1 MSALLTLLGIV
12 LFVAGILISVA
23 LHEMG
28 HMLPAKAFGMKVTQF
43 FVGFGRTVWSTKRGE
58 TEYGFKLIPAGGF
71 VRIIGMMPPSKK
83 EQEQAHDQAEPLRVR
98 KANTGPIQSM
108 VESARSAEYET
119 VAPEDDGRLFYQ
131 KVWWKKLIVMASG
144 PLVNVV
150 IAFVLFGGLF
160 MLYGANVAQTSV
172 ATVTDCVIPASQ
184 ATADRKCEPGDQVS
198 PAKTAGFQVGDKI
211 VSFNGTAISSWDQ
224 LTPLIRANTDKPA
237 TIVVVRNGQ
246 QQTLQTKTI
255 INQVPDEAGSDKI
268 VSVGFLG
275 VSPEMKLERQN
286 FGFVVSKMGEL
297 TVATVKAIGNFP
309 EKLVGVAKSIVGG
322 TRDENG
328 PMSVVGASR
337 VAGEIASNQSLT
349 GGERIAFLISL
360 LASLNLF
367 LALFNFIPLLPL
379 DGGHMIGA
387 IWEGIRRGFAKL
399 MHRPDPGYVDVAK
412 LLPIAYVAASVI
424 VVMGVLLV
432 IADIVNPIKLFNG

>member
-1 MSALLTLLGIV
+1 MTALLTVIGIV
-12 LFVAGILISVA
+12 LFVAGILISVG
-23 LHEMG
+23 LHELG
-28 HMLPAKAFGMKVTQF
+28 HMVPAKAFGMKVTQF
-43 FVGFGRTVWSTKRGE
+43 FVGFGRTLWSTKRGE
-58 TEYGFKLIPAGGF
+58 TEYGIKAIPAGGF
-71 VRIIGMMPPSKK
+71 VRIIGMMPPAKGEDPTK
-83 EQEQAHDQAEPLRVR
+83 VR

-108 VESARSAEYET
+108 VENARTAEYET
-119 VAPEDDGRLFYQ
+119 ISPEDNGRLFYQ

-160 MLYGANVAQTSV
+160 MLYGANVAQTTV

-184 ATADRKCEPGDQVS
+184 ATADRKCEAGDQVS
-198 PAKTAGFQVGDKI
+198 PAKTAGFQVGDRI
-211 VSFNGTAISSWDQ
+211 VSFNGTQITSWDQ
-224 LTPLIRANTDKPA
+224 LTPLIRANTDKAA
-237 TIVVVRNGQ
+237 TIVVERNGA
-246 QQTLQTKTI
+246 QQTLQTTTI
-255 INQVPDEAGSDKI
+255 INQVRDEAGSDKI

-275 VSPEMKLERQN
+275 VSPEMKVERQD
-286 FGFVVSKMGEL
+286 FGFVVNKMGEL
-297 TVATVKAIGNFP
+297 TVATVQAIGNFP

-322 TRDENG
+322 DRDEDS

-379 DGGHMIGA
+379 DGGHMAGA
-387 IWEGIRRGFAKL
+387 IWEGIRRGFARL
-399 MHRPDPGYVDVAK
+399 LGRPDPGYVDVAK
-412 LLPIAYVAASVI
+412 LLPIAYVAASAI

-432 IADIVNPIKLFNG
+432 IADIVNPIRLFNG

>member
-1 MSALLTLLGIV
+1 MTALLTALGIV
-12 LFVAGILISVA
+12 LFVAGILISVG
-23 LHEMG
+23 LHELG

-43 FVGFGRTVWSTKRGE
+43 FVGFGRTLWSTKRGE
-58 TEYGFKLIPAGGF
+58 TEYGIKLIPAGGF
-71 VRIIGMMPPSKK
+71 VRIIGMMPPAKGEDPSK
-83 EQEQAHDQAEPLRVR
+83 VR

-108 VESARSAEYET
+108 VENARNAEYET
-119 VAPEDDGRLFYQ
+119 ISPEDNGRLFYQ
-131 KVWWKKLIVMASG
+131 KAWWKKLIVMASG
-144 PLVNVV
+144 PLVNVA

-160 MLYGANVAQTSV
+160 MLYGANVAQTTV
-172 ATVTDCVIPASQ
+172 ATVTDCVIPADQ
-184 ATADRKCEPGDQVS
+184 ASADRKCEAGDQVS

-211 VSFNGTAISSWDQ
+211 VSFNGTPITSWDQ

-237 TIVVVRNGQ
+237 TIVVERNGEQ
-246 QQTLQTKTI
+246 KTLRTNTI
-255 INQVPDEAGSDKI
+255 INQVRDEAGSDKI

-275 VSPEMKLERQN
+275 VSPEMKVERQD
-286 FGFVVSKMGEL
+286 FGFVVNKMGEL
-297 TVATVKAIGNFP
+297 TVATVQAIGNFP

-322 TRDENG
+322 DRDEDS

-387 IWEGIRRGFAKL
+387 IWEGLRRGVARLFG
-399 MHRPDPGYVDVAK
+399 RPDPGYVDVAK

-432 IADIVNPIKLFNG
+432 IADIVNPIRLFNG

>member
-1 MSALLTLLGIV
+1 MTVLLTTVGIV
-12 LFVAGILISVA
+12 LFVLGVLISVA

-58 TEYGFKLIPAGGF
+58 TEYGIKSIPAGGF
-71 VRIIGMMPPSKK
+71 VRIIGMLPPGKGQDPTK
-83 EQEQAHDQAEPLRVR
+83 IR

-108 VESARSAEYET
+108 VENARSAEYET
-119 VAPEDDGRLFYQ
+119 ISPEDDGRLFYQ

-150 IAFVLFGGLF
+150 IAFVLFGGLY
-160 MLYGANVAQTSV
+160 MLYGTPVAQTTVS
-172 ATVTDCVIPASQ
+172 TVTDCVIPANQ
-184 ATADRKCEPGDQVS
+184 ASADRQCTDTDKVS
-198 PAKTAGFQVGDKI
+198 PAKVAGFQVGDKI
-211 VSFNGTAISSWDQ
+211 VSFNGTQISSWDQ

-237 TIVVVRNGQ
+237 TIVVERNGAQ
-246 QQTLQTKTI
+246 KTLQTNTI
-255 INQVPDEAGSDKI
+255 VNQVQESATSDKL

-275 VSPEMKLERQN
+275 ISPTEKVEQQS
-286 FGFVVSKMGEL
+286 FGFVVDQMGKL
-297 TVATVKAIGNFP
+297 TVSTVQALGKFP

-322 TRDENG
+322 QRDQDS

-337 VAGEIASNQSLT
+337 VAGEVASSDLGVGQKIAT
-349 GGERIAFLISL
+349 GILL

-399 MHRPDPGYVDVAK
+399 FRRPDPGYVDVAK
-412 LLPIAYVAASVI
+412 LLPIAYVAASAI

>member
-1 MSALLTLLGIV
+1 MTALLTFIGIV
-12 LFVAGILISVA
+12 LFVAGVLLSVA
-23 LHEMG
+23 LHELG

-43 FVGFGRTVWSTKRGE
+43 FVGFGRTIWSTKRGE
-58 TEYGFKLIPAGGF
+58 TEYGIKLIPAGGY
-71 VRIIGMMPPSKK
+71 VRIIGMMPPAKGQDPNK
-83 EQEQAHDQAEPLRVR
+83 VR

-108 VESARSAEYET
+108 VENARTAEYET
-119 VAPEDDGRLFYQ
+119 IAPEDNGRLFYQ

-144 PLVNVV
+144 PLVNVA
-150 IAFVLFGGLF
+150 IAFVLFAGLF
-160 MLYGANVAQTSV
+160 MLYGANVAQTTVS
-172 ATVTDCVIPASQ
+172 TVTDCVIPASQ
-184 ATADRKCEPGDQVS
+184 ATSDRKCEAGDKVS
-198 PAKTAGFQVGDKI
+198 PAKEAGFQVGDRI
-211 VSFNGTAISSWDQ
+211 VSFNGTQITSWDQ
-224 LTPLIRANTDKPA
+224 LTPLIRANTDKAA
-237 TIVVVRNGQ
+237 TIVVERNGQ
-246 QQTLQTKTI
+246 QVPLTTHTI
-255 INQVPDEAGSDKI
+255 VNQVPEKAGSDKI

-275 VSPEMKLERQN
+275 VSPEMKVERQD
-286 FGFVVSKMGEL
+286 FGFALDRMGEL
-297 TVATVKAIGNFP
+297 TVATVKALGNFP

-322 TRDENG
+322 DRDEDS

-349 GGERIAFLISL
+349 GGERIVFLLSL

-379 DGGHMIGA
+379 DGGHMAGA

-399 MHRPDPGYVDVAK
+399 FHRPDPGYVDVAK

>member
-1 MSALLTLLGIV
+1 MSVLLTILGIV
-12 LFVAGILISVA
+12 LFVAGVLISVA

-43 FVGFGRTVWSTKRGE
+43 FVGFGRTVWSVKRGE
-58 TEYGFKLIPAGGF
+58 TEYGIKAIPAGGF
-71 VRIIGMMPPSKK
+71 VRIIGMMPPAKG
-83 EQEQAHDQAEPLRVR
+83 QDPAQPLRVR

-108 VESARSAEYET
+108 VENARTAEYET
-119 VAPEDDGRLFYQ
+119 ISPEDNGRLFYQ

-144 PLVNVV
+144 PLVNVL
-150 IAFVLFGGLF
+150 IAAVLFTGLF
-160 MLYGANVAQTSV
+160 TLYGDRVAQTTIS
-172 ATVTDCVIPASQ
+172 TVTDCVIPADQ
-184 ATADRKCEPGDQVS
+184 ASPDRKCQDGDKVS
-198 PAKTAGFQVGDKI
+198 PAKQAGFQVGDKI
-211 VSFNGTAISSWDQ
+211 VAFNGTTISSWDQ
-224 LTPLIRANTDKPA
+224 LTPLIRANTDKAA
-237 TIVVVRNGQ
+237 TIVVERNGQ
-246 QQTLQTKTI
+246 QVTLHTSTI
-255 INQVPDEAGSDKI
+255 VNQVLDKPGSDKY

-275 VSPEMKLERQN
+275 VSPESKVERQSVGYA
-286 FGFVVSKMGEL
+286 FDKMGSY
-297 TVATVKAIGNFP
+297 TVATVQALGRFP

-322 TRDENG
+322 QRDQDS

-337 VAGEIASNQSLT
+337 VAGEIASSDLGVGAKAASLV
-349 GGERIAFLISL
+349 LL

-399 MHRPDPGYVDVAK
+399 FGRPDPGYVDVAK

>member
-1 MSALLTLLGIV
+1 MSVLLTILGIV
-12 LFVAGILISVA
+12 LFVAGVLISVA

-43 FVGFGRTVWSTKRGE
+43 FVGFGRTVWSVKRGE
-58 TEYGFKLIPAGGF
+58 TEYGIKAIPAGGF
-71 VRIIGMMPPSKK
+71 VRIIGMMPPAKGQDPSK
-83 EQEQAHDQAEPLRVR
+83 VR

-108 VESARSAEYET
+108 VENARTAEYET
-119 VAPEDDGRLFYQ
+119 ISPEDNGRLFYQ

-144 PLVNVV
+144 PLVNVL
-150 IAFVLFGGLF
+150 IAVVLFTGLF
-160 MLYGANVAQTSV
+160 TIYGDSVAQTTIS
-172 ATVTDCVIPASQ
+172 TVTDCVIPADQ
-184 ATADRKCEPGDQVS
+184 ASPDRKCLDSDKPS
-198 PAKTAGFQVGDKI
+198 PAKQAGFQVGDKI
-211 VSFNGTAISSWDQ
+211 VAFNGTTISSWEQ

-237 TIVVVRNGQ
+237 TIVVERNGQ
-246 QQTLQTKTI
+246 QVTLHTSTI
-255 INQVPDEAGSDKI
+255 VNQVLDKPGSDKY

-275 VSPEMKLERQN
+275 VSPESKVERQSV
-286 FGFVVSKMGEL
+286 GYALDKMGGY
-297 TVATVKAIGNFP
+297 TVSTVQALGRFP

-322 TRDENG
+322 ERDQDS

-337 VAGEIASNQSLT
+337 VAGEIASSDLDVGAKAAT
-349 GGERIAFLISL
+349 LILL

-387 IWEGIRRGFAKL
+387 IWEGIRRGLAKL
-399 MHRPDPGYVDVAK
+399 FGRPDPGYVDVAK

>member
-1 MSALLTLLGIV
+1 MTALLTLIGVV
-12 LFVAGILISVA
+12 LFVVGILVSVG
-23 LHEMG
+23 LHEVG
-28 HMLPAKAFGMKVTQF
+28 HMVPAKLFGMKVTQF
-43 FVGFGRTVWSTKRGE
+43 FVGFGRTIWSVKRGE
-58 TEYGFKLIPAGGF
+58 TEYGIKAIPAGGF
-71 VRIIGMMPPSKK
+71 VRIIGMMPPAKGQDPTK
-83 EQEQAHDQAEPLRVR
+83 VR

-108 VESARSAEYET
+108 VENARSAEYET
-119 VAPEDDGRLFYQ
+119 IEPSDEGRLFYQ

-160 MLYGANVAQTSV
+160 MLYGANVAQTTV

-184 ATADRKCEPGDQVS
+184 ASADRKCRPGDKES
-198 PAKTAGFQVGDKI
+198 PAKSAGFQVGDRI
-211 VSFNGTAISSWDQ
+211 VSFNGTAIDSWDQ

-237 TIVVVRNGQ
+237 TIVVERNGAE
-246 QQTLQTKTI
+246 QTLTTKTI
-255 INQVPDEAGSDKI
+255 VNQVRDDANSDKL

-275 VSPEMKLERQN
+275 VSPEQKVERQD
-286 FGFVVSKMGEL
+286 FGFVVDKMGEL
-297 TVATVKAIGNFP
+297 TVATVKALGNFP

-322 TRDENG
+322 DRDQDS

-337 VAGEIASNQSLT
+337 VAGEVASNQDLT
-349 GGERIAFLISL
+349 GGARIAFLVSL

-379 DGGHMIGA
+379 DGGHMLGA
-387 IWEGIRRGFAKL
+387 IWEGIKRGFAKL
-399 MHRPDPGYVDVAK
+399 LGRPDPGYVDVAK

-432 IADIVNPIKLFNG
+432 IADIVNPIRLFNG

>member
-1 MSALLTLLGIV
+1 MTALLTFLGIV
-12 LFVAGILISVA
+12 LFVAGILISVG
-23 LHEMG
+23 LHELG

-43 FVGFGRTVWSTKRGE
+43 FVGFGRTIWSTKRGE
-58 TEYGFKLIPAGGF
+58 TEYGIKAIPAGGF
-71 VRIIGMMPPSKK
+71 VRIIGMMPPAKGEDPTK
-83 EQEQAHDQAEPLRVR
+83 VR

-108 VESARSAEYET
+108 VENARSAEYET
-119 VAPEDDGRLFYQ
+119 ISAEDNGRLFYQ

-144 PLVNVV
+144 PLVNVA

-160 MLYGANVAQTSV
+160 MLYGANVAQTTV

-184 ATADRKCEPGDQVS
+184 ASADRKCESGDKVS
-198 PAKTAGFQVGDKI
+198 PAKTAGFQVGDRI
-211 VSFNGTAISSWDQ
+211 ESFNGTRISSWDE

-237 TIVVVRNGQ
+237 TIVVERNGQ
-246 QQTLQTKTI
+246 QVTLQTNTI
-255 INQVPDEAGSDKI
+255 INQVRDEAGSDKI

-275 VSPEMKLERQN
+275 VSPEMKVERQD
-286 FGFVVSKMGEL
+286 FGFVVNKMGEL
-297 TVATVKAIGNFP
+297 TVATVQAIGNFP

-322 TRDENG
+322 DRDENS

-379 DGGHMIGA
+379 DGGHMAGA
-387 IWEGIRRGFAKL
+387 IWEGIRRGVAKL
-399 MHRPDPGYVDVAK
+399 FGRPDPGYVDVAK
-412 LLPIAYVAASVI
+412 LLPVAYVAASVI

-432 IADIVNPIKLFNG
+432 IADIVNPIRLFNG

>member
-1 MSALLTLLGIV
+1 MTALLTFIGIV
-12 LFVAGILISVA
+12 LFVAGILVSVG

-43 FVGFGRTVWSTKRGE
+43 FVGFGRTIWSTKRGE
-58 TEYGFKLIPAGGF
+58 TEYGIKAIPAGGF
-71 VRIIGMMPPSKK
+71 VRIIGMMPPAKGEDPSK
-83 EQEQAHDQAEPLRVR
+83 VR

-108 VESARSAEYET
+108 VENARSAEYET
-119 VAPEDDGRLFYQ
+119 IDPADNGRLFYQ

-160 MLYGANVAQTSV
+160 MLYGANVAQTTV
-172 ATVTDCVIPASQ
+172 ATVTDCVIPASE
-184 ATADRKCEPGDQVS
+184 ASADRKCEPGDQTS
-198 PAKTAGFQVGDKI
+198 PAKTANFQVGDKI
-211 VSFNGTAISSWDQ
+211 VAFNGTQITSWDQ
-224 LTPLIRANTDKPA
+224 LTPLIRANTDKAA
-237 TIVVVRNGQ
+237 TIVVERNGQ
-246 QQTLQTKTI
+246 QQTLQTTTI
-255 INQVPDEAGSDKI
+255 INQVRDEAGSDKI

-275 VSPEMKLERQN
+275 VSPEMKVERQD
-286 FGFVVSKMGEL
+286 FGFVVNKMGEL

-322 TRDENG
+322 DRDEDS

-337 VAGEIASNQSLT
+337 VAGEIASNQQLT

-379 DGGHMIGA
+379 DGGHMAGA
-387 IWEGIRRGFAKL
+387 IWEGIRQGFAKL
-399 MHRPDPGYVDVAK
+399 FGRPDPGYVDVAK

-432 IADIVNPIKLFNG
+432 IADIVNPIRLFNG

>member
-1 MSALLTLLGIV
+1 MTALLTILGIV

-23 LHEMG
+23 LHELG

-43 FVGFGRTVWSTKRGE
+43 FVGFGRTVWSVKRGE
-58 TEYGFKLIPAGGF
+58 TEYGFKAIPAGGF
-71 VRIIGMMPPSKK
+71 VRIIGMMPPAKG
-83 EQEQAHDQAEPLRVR
+83 QDPAEPLRVR

-108 VESARSAEYET
+108 VENARSAEYET
-119 VAPEDDGRLFYQ
+119 IAPEDNGRLFYQ

-150 IAFVLFGGLF
+150 IATVLFGGLF
-160 MLYGANVAQTSV
+160 MFYGANVAQTSV

-184 ATADRKCEPGDQVS
+184 ATADRQCTDTDKVS
-198 PAKTAGFQVGDKI
+198 PAKEAGFQVGDKI
-211 VSFNGTAISSWDQ
+211 VSFNGTQITSWDQ

-237 TIVVVRNGQ
+237 TIVVERNGAQ
-246 QQTLQTKTI
+246 LTLRTATI
-255 INQVPDEAGSDKI
+255 VNQVRDDAGSDKI

-275 VSPEMKLERQN
+275 VSPEMKLERQ
-286 FGFVVSKMGEL
+286 GPGYVVDKMGEL

-309 EKLVGVAKSIVGG
+309 QKLVGVAKSIVGG
-322 TRDENG
+322 NRDENS

-349 GGERIAFLISL
+349 GGERIAFLVSL

-387 IWEGIRRGFAKL
+387 IWEGIRRGLAKL
-399 MHRPDPGYVDVAK
+399 FGRPDPGYVDVAK
-412 LLPIAYVAASVI
+412 LLPIAYVAASAI

>member
-1 MSALLTLLGIV
+1 MTALLTVIGIV
-12 LFVAGILISVA
+12 LFVAGILISVG
-23 LHEMG
+23 LHELG

-43 FVGFGRTVWSTKRGE
+43 FVGFGRTIWSTKRGE
-58 TEYGFKLIPAGGF
+58 TEYGIKAIPAGGF
-71 VRIIGMMPPSKK
+71 VRIIGMMPPAKGEDPTK
-83 EQEQAHDQAEPLRVR
+83 VR

-108 VESARSAEYET
+108 VENARTAEYET
-119 VAPEDDGRLFYQ
+119 ISPEDDGRLFYQ

-144 PLVNVV
+144 PMVNVV

-160 MLYGANVAQTSV
+160 MLYGANVAQTTV

-184 ATADRKCEPGDQVS
+184 ATADRKCEAGDQVS

-211 VSFNGTAISSWDQ
+211 VSFNGTQITSWDQ
-224 LTPLIRANTDKPA
+224 LTPLIRANTDKAA
-237 TIVVVRNGQ
+237 TIVVERNGEQ
-246 QQTLQTKTI
+246 TTLQTTTI
-255 INQVPDEAGSDKI
+255 INQVRDEAGSDKL

-275 VSPEMKLERQN
+275 VSPEMKVERQD

-297 TVATVKAIGNFP
+297 TVATVQAIGNFP

-322 TRDENG
+322 DRDEDS

-379 DGGHMIGA
+379 DGGHMAGA
-387 IWEGIRRGFAKL
+387 IWEGIRRGFARL
-399 MHRPDPGYVDVAK
+399 FGRPDPGYVDVAK

-432 IADIVNPIKLFNG
+432 IADIVNPIRLFNG

>member
-1 MSALLTLLGIV
+1 MTALLTVIGIV
-12 LFVAGILISVA
+12 LFVAGILISVG
-23 LHEMG
+23 LHELG
-28 HMLPAKAFGMKVTQF
+28 HMVPAKAFGMKVTQF
-43 FVGFGRTVWSTKRGE
+43 FVGFGRTVWSVKRGE
-58 TEYGFKLIPAGGF
+58 TEYGIKAIPAGGF
-71 VRIIGMMPPSKK
+71 VRIIGMMPPAKGEDPTK
-83 EQEQAHDQAEPLRVR
+83 VR

-108 VESARSAEYET
+108 VENARSAEYET
-119 VAPEDDGRLFYQ
+119 ISPEDNGRLFYQ

-150 IAFVLFGGLF
+150 IAFMLFGGLF
-160 MLYGANVAQTSV
+160 MLYGASVAQTTV

-184 ATADRKCEPGDQVS
+184 ATADRKCESGDQVS
-198 PAKTAGFQVGDKI
+198 PAKTAGFQVGDRI
-211 VSFNGTAISSWDQ
+211 ESFNGTQITSWDQ
-224 LTPLIRANTDKPA
+224 LTPLIRANTDKAA
-237 TIVVVRNGQ
+237 TIVVERNGQ
-246 QQTLQTKTI
+246 QVTLQTKTI
-255 INQVPDEAGSDKI
+255 INQVRDEAGSDKI

-275 VSPEMKLERQN
+275 VSPEMKVERQD
-286 FGFVVSKMGEL
+286 FGFVVDKMGEM

-322 TRDENG
+322 DRDEDS

-337 VAGEIASNQSLT
+337 VAGEIAANQSMT
-349 GGERIAFLISL
+349 GGERIVLGISL

-379 DGGHMIGA
+379 DGGHMAGA
-387 IWEGIRRGFAKL
+387 IWEGIRRGFARL
-399 MHRPDPGYVDVAK
+399 FGRPDPGYVDVAK

-432 IADIVNPIKLFNG
+432 IADIVNPIRLFNG

>member
-1 MSALLTLLGIV
+1 MTALLTVLGIV

-23 LHEMG
+23 LHELG
-28 HMLPAKAFGMKVTQF
+28 HMVPAKAFGMKVSQF
-43 FVGFGRTVWSTKRGE
+43 FVGFGRTVWSFKRGE

-71 VRIIGMMPPSKK
+71 VRIIGMMPPAKGEDPTK
-83 EQEQAHDQAEPLRVR
+83 VR
-98 KANTGPIQSM
+98 RANTGPIQSM
-108 VESARSAEYET
+108 VENARSADYET
-119 VAPEDDGRLFYQ
+119 IAPEDDGRLFYQ

-160 MLYGANVAQTSV
+160 MLYGSNVAQTTVS
-172 ATVTDCVIPASQ
+172 TVTDCVVPASQ

-198 PAKTAGFQVGDKI
+198 PAKLAGFQVGDKI
-211 VSFNGTAISSWDQ
+211 VSFNGTQITSWDQ

-237 TIVVVRNGQ
+237 TIVVERNGQ

-255 INQVPDEAGSDKI
+255 VNQVQDEAGSDKL

-275 VSPEMKLERQN
+275 VSPDMKLERQN
-286 FGFVVSKMGEL
+286 FGFVVNKMGEL

-309 EKLVGVAKSIVGG
+309 QKLVGVAKAIGG
-322 TRDENG
+322 ADRDEDS

-349 GGERIAFLISL
+349 GGERIAFLVSL

-399 MHRPDPGYVDVAK
+399 LRRPDPGYVDVAK

>member
-1 MSALLTLLGIV
+1 MSALLTLLGVV
-12 LFVAGILISVA
+12 LFVVGILVSVA

-71 VRIIGMMPPSKK
+71 VRIIGMLPPSKGQDPTK
-83 EQEQAHDQAEPLRVR
+83 VR

-108 VESARSAEYET
+108 VENARTAEYET
-119 VAPEDDGRLFYQ
+119 IEPADDGRLFYQ

-144 PLVNVV
+144 PLVNVA

-160 MLYGANVAQTSV
+160 TLYGVPVAQTTV
-172 ATVTDCVIPASQ
+172 ATVTDCVIPASE
-184 ATADRKCEPGDQVS
+184 ATADRQCEPGDKES
-198 PAKTAGFQVGDKI
+198 PAKQAGFQVGDKI
-211 VSFNGTAISSWDQ
+211 VSFNGTAITSWDA

-237 TIVVVRNGQ
+237 TIVVERNDTPV
-246 QQTLQTKTI
+246 TLHTNTI
-255 INQVPDEAGSDKI
+255 LNQVVDKAGSDKI

-275 VSPEMKLERQN
+275 VSPERKVERQD
-286 FGFVVSKMGEL
+286 FGFALDRMGEM
-297 TVATVKAIGNFP
+297 TVATVQALGRFP

-322 TRDENG
+322 ERDQDS

-337 VAGEIASNQSLT
+337 VAGEVASSDLSV
-349 GGERIAFLISL
+349 GEKASTLVML

-399 MHRPDPGYVDVAK
+399 LGRPDPGYVDVAK
-412 LLPIAYVAASVI
+412 LLPIAYVAASFI

-432 IADIVNPIKLFNG
+432 IADIVNPIWLFNG

>member
-1 MSALLTLLGIV
+1 MSALLTLVGIV

-71 VRIIGMMPPSKK
+71 VRIIGMMPPSKT
-83 EQEQAHDQAEPLRVR
+83 QDPSEPLRVR
-98 KANTGPIQSM
+98 RANTGPIQSL
-108 VESARSAEYET
+108 VENARSAEYET

-144 PLVNVV
+144 PMVNIV

-211 VSFNGTAISSWDQ
+211 VSFNGTQITSWDQ

-237 TIVVVRNGQ
+237 VIVVERNGQ

-255 INQVPDEAGSDKI
+255 VNQIPDQAGSDKI

-286 FGFVVSKMGEL
+286 FGFVVGKMGEL
-297 TVATVKAIGNFP
+297 SVATVKAIGNFP

-322 TRDENG
+322 TRDENS

-349 GGERIAFLISL
+349 GGERIAFLVSL

-399 MHRPDPGYVDVAK
+399 LHRPDPGYVDVAK

>member
-1 MSALLTLLGIV
+1 MTVLLTIVGIV
-12 LFVAGILISVA
+12 LFVAGVLISVG

-28 HMLPAKAFGMKVTQF
+28 HMIPAKAFGMKVTQF
-43 FVGFGRTVWSTKRGE
+43 FVGFGRTVWSVKRGE
-58 TEYGFKLIPAGGF
+58 TEYGIKAIPAGGF
-71 VRIIGMMPPSKK
+71 VRIIGMMPPAKGQDPTK
-83 EQEQAHDQAEPLRVR
+83 VR

-108 VESARSAEYET
+108 VENARSAEYET
-119 VAPEDDGRLFYQ
+119 IAPEDDGRLFYQ

-150 IAFVLFGGLF
+150 IAFVLFGGLY
-160 MLYGANVAQTSV
+160 MLYGTPVAQTTVS
-172 ATVTDCVIPASQ
+172 TVTDCVIPANQ
-184 ATADRKCEPGDQVS
+184 ATPDRKCTDTDKVS
-198 PAKTAGFQVGDKI
+198 PAKDAGFQVGDKI
-211 VSFNGTAISSWDQ
+211 VSFNGTQISSWDQ
-224 LTPLIRANTDKPA
+224 LTPLIRSNTDKPA
-237 TIVVVRNGQ
+237 TIVVERNGVQ
-246 QQTLQTKTI
+246 KTLKTSTI
-255 INQVPDEAGSDKI
+255 MNQVQESATSEKL

-275 VSPEMKLERQN
+275 ISPTEKVERQS
-286 FGFVVSKMGEL
+286 FGFVVDQMGKL
-297 TVATVKAIGNFP
+297 TVSTVQALGRFP

-322 TRDENG
+322 QRDQDS

-337 VAGEIASNQSLT
+337 VAGEVASSDLGVGQKIAT
-349 GGERIAFLISL
+349 GILL

-387 IWEGIRRGFAKL
+387 IWEGIRRGLAKL
-399 MHRPDPGYVDVAK
+399 FGRPDPGYVDVAK

>member
-1 MSALLTLLGIV
+1 MTALLTLIGVV
-12 LFVAGILISVA
+12 LFVLGILASVA
-23 LHEMG
+23 LHELG

-58 TEYGFKLIPAGGF
+58 TEYGLKLIPAGGF
-71 VRIIGMMPPSKK
+71 VRIIGMMPPAKGEDPTK
-83 EQEQAHDQAEPLRVR
+83 VR

-108 VESARSAEYET
+108 VENARTAEYET
-119 VAPEDDGRLFYQ
+119 ITAEDNGRLFYQ

-144 PLVNVV
+144 PLVNVA

-160 MLYGANVAQTSV
+160 MLYGAGVPQTTI

-184 ATADRKCEPGDQVS
+184 ASADRKCTDADQES
-198 PAKTAGFQVGDKI
+198 PARKAKFQVGDKI
-211 VSFNGTAISSWDQ
+211 LSFNGTKIDSWDQ

-237 TIVVVRNGQ
+237 TIVVERNGAQ
-246 QQTLQTKTI
+246 ETLNTNTI
-255 INQVPDEAGSDKI
+255 VNQVREEAGSDKF

-275 VSPEMKLERQN
+275 VSPEQKVERQD
-286 FGFVVSKMGEL
+286 FAFVVDKMGEL
-297 TVATVKAIGNFP
+297 TVATVKALGNFP

-322 TRDENG
+322 ERDQDS

-337 VAGEIASNQSLT
+337 VAGEVASNNELT
-349 GGERIAFLISL
+349 GGERIAFLVSL

-379 DGGHMIGA
+379 DGGHMAGA
-387 IWEGIRRGFAKL
+387 IWEGIKRGFAKL
-399 MHRPDPGYVDVAK
+399 LGRPDPGYVDVAK

-432 IADIVNPIKLFNG
+432 IADIVNPIRLFNG

>member
-1 MSALLTLLGIV
+1 MTALLTLIGVV
-12 LFVAGILISVA
+12 LFVVGILVSVG
-23 LHEMG
+23 LHEVG
-28 HMLPAKAFGMKVTQF
+28 HMVPAKLFGMKVTQF
-43 FVGFGRTVWSTKRGE
+43 FVGFGRTVWSVKRGE
-58 TEYGFKLIPAGGF
+58 TEYGIKLIPAGGF
-71 VRIIGMMPPSKK
+71 VRIIGMLPPAKGQDPTK
-83 EQEQAHDQAEPLRVR
+83 VR

-108 VESARSAEYET
+108 VENARSAEYET
-119 VAPEDDGRLFYQ
+119 IDPADDGRLFYQ

-150 IAFVLFGGLF
+150 IAFVLFAGLF
-160 MLYGANVAQTSV
+160 MIYGTGVAQTTV

-184 ATADRKCEPGDQVS
+184 ASADRKCQTGDKES

-211 VSFNGTAISSWDQ
+211 VSFNGTAIESWDQ

-237 TIVVVRNGQ
+237 TIVVERNGA
-246 QQTLQTKTI
+246 QQTLTTNTI
-255 INQVPDEAGSDKI
+255 VNQVREEANSDKF

-275 VSPEMKLERQN
+275 VSPEQKIERQD
-286 FGFVVSKMGEL
+286 FGFVVDRMGEL
-297 TVATVKAIGNFP
+297 TVATVKALGNFP

-322 TRDENG
+322 DRDQDS

-337 VAGEIASNQSLT
+337 VAGEVASNNDLT
-349 GGERIAFLISL
+349 GAARIAFLISL

-379 DGGHMIGA
+379 DGGHMVGA
-387 IWEGIRRGFAKL
+387 IWEGIKRGFAKL
-399 MHRPDPGYVDVAK
+399 LGRPDPGYVDTAK
-412 LLPIAYVAASVI
+412 LLPIAYAAASVI

-432 IADIVNPIKLFNG
+432 IADIVNPIRLFNG

>member
-1 MSALLTLLGIV
+1 MTALLTFIGIV
-12 LFVAGILISVA
+12 LFVAGVLLSVA
-23 LHEMG
+23 LHELG

-43 FVGFGRTVWSTKRGE
+43 FVGFGRTIWSTKRGE
-58 TEYGFKLIPAGGF
+58 TEYGIKLIPAGGY
-71 VRIIGMMPPSKK
+71 VRIIGMMPPAKGQDPNK
-83 EQEQAHDQAEPLRVR
+83 VR

-108 VESARSAEYET
+108 VENARTAEYET
-119 VAPEDDGRLFYQ
+119 IAPEDNGRLFYQ

-144 PLVNVV
+144 PLVNVA
-150 IAFVLFGGLF
+150 IAFVLFAGLF
-160 MLYGANVAQTSV
+160 MLYGANVAQTTVS
-172 ATVTDCVIPASQ
+172 TVTDCVIPASQ
-184 ATADRKCEPGDQVS
+184 ATSDRKCEAGDKVS
-198 PAKTAGFQVGDKI
+198 PAKEAGFQVGDRI
-211 VSFNGTAISSWDQ
+211 VSFNGTQITSWDQ
-224 LTPLIRANTDKPA
+224 LTPLIRANTDKAA
-237 TIVVVRNGQ
+237 TIVVERNGQ
-246 QQTLQTKTI
+246 QVPLQTHTI
-255 INQVPDEAGSDKI
+255 VNQVPEKAGSDKV

-275 VSPEMKLERQN
+275 VSPEMKVERQG
-286 FGFVVSKMGEL
+286 FGFAVDRMGEL
-297 TVATVKAIGNFP
+297 TVATVKALGNFP

-322 TRDENG
+322 DRDEDS

-337 VAGEIASNQSLT
+337 VAGEIASNQSLS
-349 GGERIAFLISL
+349 GGQRIVFLLSL

-379 DGGHMIGA
+379 DGGHMAGA

-399 MHRPDPGYVDVAK
+399 FHRPDPGYVDVAK

>member
-1 MSALLTLLGIV
+1 MSALLTLIGVV
-12 LFVAGILISVA
+12 LFVIGILASVA

-71 VRIIGMMPPSKK
+71 VRIIGMLPPSKNS
-83 EQEQAHDQAEPLRVR
+83 QDPAEPLRVR
-98 KANTGPIQSM
+98 KANTGPIQSL
-108 VESARSAEYET
+108 VENARSAEYET
-119 VAPEDDGRLFYQ
+119 VDPADDGRLFYQ

-144 PLVNVV
+144 PLVNVL

-160 MLYGANVAQTSV
+160 MLYGANVAQTTV
-172 ATVTDCVIPASQ
+172 ATVTDCVIPADQ
-184 ATADRKCEPGDQVS
+184 ATADRKCEPGDKES
-198 PAKTAGFQVGDKI
+198 PAKLAGFQVGDKI
-211 VSFNGTAISSWDQ
+211 LSFNGTTISSWDD

-237 TIVVVRNGQ
+237 VIVVERNGQ
-246 QQTLQTKTI
+246 QTALQTNTI
-255 INQVPDEAGSDKI
+255 LNQVVEKAGSDKI

-275 VSPEMKLERQN
+275 VSPEQKVERQD
-286 FGFVVSKMGEL
+286 FGFVVDKMGEL
-297 TVATVKAIGNFP
+297 TVATVKALGNFP

-322 TRDENG
+322 DRDQDS

-337 VAGEIASNQSLT
+337 VAGEVASNNSLT
-349 GGERIAFLISL
+349 GGERIAFLVSL

-399 MHRPDPGYVDVAK
+399 RGRPDPGYVDVAK
-412 LLPIAYVAASVI
+412 LLPIAYVAASFI

>member
-1 MSALLTLLGIV
+1 MSALLTLIGIV
-12 LFVAGILISVA
+12 LFVVGILASVA

-58 TEYGFKLIPAGGF
+58 TEYGFKLIPAGGY
-71 VRIIGMMPPSKK
+71 VRIIGMMPPSKHG
-83 EQEQAHDQAEPLRVR
+83 QDPAEPLRVR

-108 VESARSAEYET
+108 VENARSAEYET
-119 VAPEDDGRLFYQ
+119 IAPEDDGRLFYQ

-144 PLVNVV
+144 PLVNVL
-150 IAFVLFGGLF
+150 IAFFLFAGLF
-160 MLYGANVAQTSV
+160 MFYGANVAQTTVS
-172 ATVTDCVIPASQ
+172 TVTDCVVPASQ
-184 ATADRKCEPGDQVS
+184 ASADRKCQPGDKVS
-198 PAKTAGFQVGDKI
+198 PAKAAGFQVGDRI
-211 VSFNGTAISSWDQ
+211 VSFNGTAIKSWDD

-237 TIVVVRNGQ
+237 TIVVERNGQ
-246 QQTLQTKTI
+246 QTTLRTSTI
-255 INQVPDEAGSDKI
+255 LNQVVDKAGSDKI

-275 VSPEMKLERQN
+275 VSPEMKVERQN
-286 FGFVVSKMGEL
+286 FGFVVDKMGEL
-297 TVATVKAIGNFP
+297 SVATVKALGHFP
-309 EKLVGVAKSIVGG
+309 SKLVGVAKSIVGG
-322 TRDENG
+322 DRDADS

-337 VAGEIASNQSLT
+337 VAGEVASNNQLT
-349 GGERIAFLISL
+349 GGERIAFLVSL

-379 DGGHMIGA
+379 DGGHMVGA

-399 MHRPDPGYVDVAK
+399 FHRPDPGYVDVAK
-412 LLPIAYVAASVI
+412 LLPIAYVAASFI

>member
-1 MSALLTLLGIV
+1 MTVLLTTVGIV
-12 LFVAGILISVA
+12 LFVLGVLISVA

-58 TEYGFKLIPAGGF
+58 TEYGIKAIPAGGF
-71 VRIIGMMPPSKK
+71 VRIIGMLPPGKGQDPTK
-83 EQEQAHDQAEPLRVR
+83 VR

-108 VESARSAEYET
+108 VENARSAEYET
-119 VAPEDDGRLFYQ
+119 ISPEDDGRLFYQ

-150 IAFVLFGGLF
+150 IAFVLFGGLY
-160 MLYGANVAQTSV
+160 MLYGTPVAQTTVS
-172 ATVTDCVIPASQ
+172 TVTDCVIPANQ
-184 ATADRKCEPGDQVS
+184 ASADRQCTDTDKVS
-198 PAKTAGFQVGDKI
+198 PAKVAGFQVGDKI
-211 VSFNGTAISSWDQ
+211 VSFNGTQISSWDQ

-237 TIVVVRNGQ
+237 TIVVERNGAQ
-246 QQTLQTKTI
+246 KTLQTNTI
-255 INQVPDEAGSDKI
+255 VNQVQESATSDKL

-275 VSPEMKLERQN
+275 ISPTEKVEQQS
-286 FGFVVSKMGEL
+286 FGFVVDQMGKL
-297 TVATVKAIGNFP
+297 TVSTVQALGKFP

-322 TRDENG
+322 QRDQDS

-337 VAGEIASNQSLT
+337 VAGEVASSDLGVGQKIAT
-349 GGERIAFLISL
+349 GILL

-387 IWEGIRRGFAKL
+387 IWEGIRRGLAKL
-399 MHRPDPGYVDVAK
+399 FRRPDPGYVDVAK
-412 LLPIAYVAASVI
+412 LLPIAYVAASAI

>member
-1 MSALLTLLGIV
+1 
-12 LFVAGILISVA
+12 
-23 LHEMG
+23 
-28 HMLPAKAFGMKVTQF
+28 
-43 FVGFGRTVWSTKRGE
+43 
-58 TEYGFKLIPAGGF
+58 
-71 VRIIGMMPPSKK
+71 
-83 EQEQAHDQAEPLRVR
+83 
-98 KANTGPIQSM
+98 M
-108 VESARSAEYET
+108 VENARSAEYET
-119 VAPEDDGRLFYQ
+119 IAPEDDGRLFYQ

-150 IAFVLFGGLF
+150 IAFVLFGGLY
-160 MLYGANVAQTSV
+160 MLYGTPVAQTTVSN
-172 ATVTDCVIPASQ
+172 VTDCVIPANQ
-184 ATADRKCEPGDQVS
+184 ATPDRQCTDTDKVS
-198 PAKTAGFQVGDKI
+198 PAKDAGFQVGDKI
-211 VSFNGTAISSWDQ
+211 VSFNGTRISSWDQ

-237 TIVVVRNGQ
+237 TIVVERNGAQ
-246 QQTLQTKTI
+246 KTLQTSTI
-255 INQVPDEAGSDKI
+255 VNQVQESATSDKL

-275 VSPEMKLERQN
+275 ISPTEKVERQS
-286 FGFVVSKMGEL
+286 FGFVVDQMGKL
-297 TVATVKAIGNFP
+297 TVSTVQALGRFP

-322 TRDENG
+322 QRDQDS

-337 VAGEIASNQSLT
+337 VAGEVASSDLGVGQKLAT
-349 GGERIAFLISL
+349 GILL

-387 IWEGIRRGFAKL
+387 IWEGIRRGLAKL
-399 MHRPDPGYVDVAK
+399 FRRPDPGYVDVAK

>member
-1 MSALLTLLGIV
+1 MTALLTILGIV

-23 LHEMG
+23 LHELG
-28 HMLPAKAFGMKVTQF
+28 HMVPAKAFGMKVTQF
-43 FVGFGRTVWSTKRGE
+43 FVGFGRTVWSTRRGE
-58 TEYGFKLIPAGGF
+58 TEYGFKSIPAGGF
-71 VRIIGMMPPSKK
+71 VRIIGMMPPSKGQDPTK
-83 EQEQAHDQAEPLRVR
+83 VR

-108 VESARSAEYET
+108 VENARSTEYET
-119 VAPEDDGRLFYQ
+119 VDPADDGRLFYQ

-150 IAFVLFGGLF
+150 IAFLLFGGLF
-160 MLYGANVAQTSV
+160 MLYGANVAQTTV

-184 ATADRKCEPGDQVS
+184 ATADRKCTDTDKES

-211 VSFNGTAISSWDQ
+211 LSFNGTKISSWDQ
-224 LTPLIRANTDKPA
+224 LTPLIRANTDKAA
-237 TIVVVRNGQ
+237 TIVVERNGA
-246 QQTLQTKTI
+246 QQTLTTDTI
-255 INQVPDEAGSDKI
+255 VNQVRDDNDPEKYQ
-268 VSVGFLG
+268 SVGFLG
-275 VSPEMKLERQN
+275 VSPEMKLERQ
-286 FGFVVSKMGEL
+286 GPGYVVDKMGEL

-309 EKLVGVAKSIVGG
+309 AKLVGVAKAIAGG
-322 TRDENG
+322 ERDEDS

-349 GGERIAFLISL
+349 GGERIAFLVSL

-379 DGGHMIGA
+379 DGGHMLGA
-387 IWEGIRRGFAKL
+387 IWEGIRRGLAKVFG
-399 MHRPDPGYVDVAK
+399 RPDPGYVDIAK
-412 LLPIAYVAASVI
+412 LLPVAYVAASVI

-432 IADIVNPIKLFNG
+432 IADIVNPIRLFNG

>member
-1 MSALLTLLGIV
+1 MTVLLTTVGIV
-12 LFVAGILISVA
+12 LFVLGVLISVA

-43 FVGFGRTVWSTKRGE
+43 FVGFGRTLWSTKRGE
-58 TEYGFKLIPAGGF
+58 TEYGIKAIPAGGF
-71 VRIIGMMPPSKK
+71 VRIIGMLPPGKGQDPTK
-83 EQEQAHDQAEPLRVR
+83 VR

-108 VESARSAEYET
+108 VENARSAEYET
-119 VAPEDDGRLFYQ
+119 IAPEDDGRLFYQ

-150 IAFVLFGGLF
+150 IAFVLFGGLY
-160 MLYGANVAQTSV
+160 MLYGTPIAQTTVS
-172 ATVTDCVIPASQ
+172 TVTDCVIPADQ
-184 ATADRKCEPGDQVS
+184 ASANRQCTDADKVS
-198 PAKTAGFQVGDKI
+198 PAKDAGFQVGDKI
-211 VSFNGTAISSWDQ
+211 VSFNGTQISSWDQ

-237 TIVVVRNGQ
+237 TIVVERNGAQ
-246 QQTLQTKTI
+246 KTLQTSTI
-255 INQVPDEAGSDKI
+255 VNQVQESATSDKL

-275 VSPEMKLERQN
+275 ISPTEKVEQQS
-286 FGFVVSKMGEL
+286 FGFVVDQMGKL
-297 TVATVKAIGNFP
+297 TVSTVQALGRFP

-322 TRDENG
+322 QRDQDS

-337 VAGEIASNQSLT
+337 VAGEVASSDLGVGQKVAT
-349 GGERIAFLISL
+349 GILL

-387 IWEGIRRGFAKL
+387 IWEGIRRGLAKL
-399 MHRPDPGYVDVAK
+399 FHRPDPGYVDVAK
-412 LLPIAYVAASVI
+412 LLPIAYVAASAI

>member
-1 MSALLTLLGIV
+1 VLLTTLGIV
-12 LFVAGILISVA
+12 LFVVGVLISVA

-43 FVGFGRTVWSTKRGE
+43 FVGFGRTIWSTKRGE
-58 TEYGFKLIPAGGF
+58 TEYGIKAIPAGGF
-71 VRIIGMMPPSKK
+71 VRIIGMLPPGKGQDPTK
-83 EQEQAHDQAEPLRVR
+83 IR

-108 VESARSAEYET
+108 VENARSAEYET
-119 VAPEDDGRLFYQ
+119 ISPEDDGRLFYQ

-150 IAFVLFGGLF
+150 IAFVLFGGLY
-160 MLYGANVAQTSV
+160 MLYGTPVAQTTVS
-172 ATVTDCVIPASQ
+172 TVTDCVIPASQ
-184 ATADRKCEPGDQVS
+184 ATADRKCTDTDKVS
-198 PAKTAGFQVGDKI
+198 PAKDAGFQVGDKI
-211 VSFNGTAISSWDQ
+211 VSFNGTQISSWDQ

-237 TIVVVRNGQ
+237 TIVVERNGAQ
-246 QQTLQTKTI
+246 KTLQTNTI
-255 INQVPDEAGSDKI
+255 LNQVQESATSDKL

-275 VSPEMKLERQN
+275 ISPTEKVERQS
-286 FGFVVSKMGEL
+286 FGFVVDQMGKL
-297 TVATVKAIGNFP
+297 TVSTVQALGKFP

-322 TRDENG
+322 QRDQDS

-337 VAGEIASNQSLT
+337 VAGEVASSDLGVGQKLAT
-349 GGERIAFLISL
+349 GILL

-387 IWEGIRRGFAKL
+387 IWEGIRRGLAKL
-399 MHRPDPGYVDVAK
+399 FRRPDPGYVDVAK
-412 LLPIAYVAASVI
+412 LLPLAYVAASII

>member
-1 MSALLTLLGIV
+1 MTALLTFIGIV
-12 LFVAGILISVA
+12 LFVAGILVSVG

-43 FVGFGRTVWSTKRGE
+43 FVGFGRTIWSTKRGE
-58 TEYGFKLIPAGGF
+58 TEYGIKAIPAGGF
-71 VRIIGMMPPSKK
+71 VRIIGMMPPAKGEDPSK
-83 EQEQAHDQAEPLRVR
+83 VR

-108 VESARSAEYET
+108 VENARSAEYET
-119 VAPEDDGRLFYQ
+119 IDPADNGRLFYQ

-160 MLYGANVAQTSV
+160 MLYGANVAQTTV
-172 ATVTDCVIPASQ
+172 ATVTDCVIPASE
-184 ATADRKCEPGDQVS
+184 ASADRKCEPGDQTS
-198 PAKTAGFQVGDKI
+198 PAKTANFQVGDKI
-211 VSFNGTAISSWDQ
+211 VAFNGTQITSWDQ
-224 LTPLIRANTDKPA
+224 LTPLIRANTDQAA
-237 TIVVVRNGQ
+237 TIVVERNGQ
-246 QQTLQTKTI
+246 DVTLQTSTI
-255 INQVPDEAGSDKI
+255 INQVRDEAGSDKI

-275 VSPEMKLERQN
+275 VSPEMKVERQD
-286 FGFVVSKMGEL
+286 FGFVVNKMGEL

-322 TRDENG
+322 DRDEDS

-337 VAGEIASNQSLT
+337 VAGEIASNQQLT

-399 MHRPDPGYVDVAK
+399 FGRPDPGYVDVAK

-432 IADIVNPIKLFNG
+432 IADIVNPIRLFNG

>member
-1 MSALLTLLGIV
+1 MTVLLTTVGIV
-12 LFVAGILISVA
+12 LFVLGVLISVA

-43 FVGFGRTVWSTKRGE
+43 FVGFGRTVWSTRRGE
-58 TEYGFKLIPAGGF
+58 TEYGIKAIPAGGF
-71 VRIIGMMPPSKK
+71 VRIIGMLPPGKGQDPTK
-83 EQEQAHDQAEPLRVR
+83 VR
-98 KANTGPIQSM
+98 KANTGPIQSL
-108 VESARSAEYET
+108 VENARSAEYET
-119 VAPEDDGRLFYQ
+119 ISPEDDGRLFYQ

-150 IAFVLFGGLF
+150 IAFVLFGGLY
-160 MLYGANVAQTSV
+160 MLYGTPVAQTTVS
-172 ATVTDCVIPASQ
+172 TVTDCVIPANQ
-184 ATADRKCEPGDQVS
+184 ASADRQCTDTDKVS
-198 PAKTAGFQVGDKI
+198 PAKVAGFQVGDKI
-211 VSFNGTAISSWDQ
+211 VSFNGTQISSWDQ

-237 TIVVVRNGQ
+237 TIVVERNGAQ
-246 QQTLQTKTI
+246 KTLQTNTI
-255 INQVPDEAGSDKI
+255 VNQVQESATSDKL

-275 VSPEMKLERQN
+275 ISPTEKVERQS
-286 FGFVVSKMGEL
+286 FGFVVDQMGKL
-297 TVATVKAIGNFP
+297 TVSTVQALGKFP

-322 TRDENG
+322 QRDQDS

-337 VAGEIASNQSLT
+337 VAGEVASSDLGVGQKIAT
-349 GGERIAFLISL
+349 GILL

-399 MHRPDPGYVDVAK
+399 FRRPDPGYVDVAK
-412 LLPIAYVAASVI
+412 LLPIAYVAASAI

>member
-1 MSALLTLLGIV
+1 MTVLLTTVGIV
-12 LFVAGILISVA
+12 LFVLGVLISVA

-43 FVGFGRTVWSTKRGE
+43 FVGFGRTVWSTRRGE
-58 TEYGFKLIPAGGF
+58 TEYGIKAIPAGGF
-71 VRIIGMMPPSKK
+71 VRIIGMLPPGKGQDPTK
-83 EQEQAHDQAEPLRVR
+83 VR
-98 KANTGPIQSM
+98 KANTGPIQSL
-108 VESARSAEYET
+108 VENARSAEYET
-119 VAPEDDGRLFYQ
+119 ISPEDDGRLFYQ

-150 IAFVLFGGLF
+150 IAFVLFGGLY
-160 MLYGANVAQTSV
+160 MLYGTPVAQTTVS
-172 ATVTDCVIPASQ
+172 TVTDCVIPANQ
-184 ATADRKCEPGDQVS
+184 ASADRQCTATDKVS
-198 PAKTAGFQVGDKI
+198 PAKVAGFQVGDKI
-211 VSFNGTAISSWDQ
+211 VSFNGTQISSWDQ

-237 TIVVVRNGQ
+237 TIVVERNGAQ
-246 QQTLQTKTI
+246 KTLQTNTI
-255 INQVPDEAGSDKI
+255 VNQVQESATSDKL

-275 VSPEMKLERQN
+275 ISPTEKVERQS
-286 FGFVVSKMGEL
+286 FGFVVDQMGKL
-297 TVATVKAIGNFP
+297 TVSTVQALGKFP

-322 TRDENG
+322 QRDQDS

-337 VAGEIASNQSLT
+337 VAGEVASSDLGVGQKIAT
-349 GGERIAFLISL
+349 GILL

-399 MHRPDPGYVDVAK
+399 FRRPDPGYVDVAK
-412 LLPIAYVAASVI
+412 LLPIAYVAASAI

>member
-1 MSALLTLLGIV
+1 MTVLLTTLGIV
-12 LFVAGILISVA
+12 LFVVGVLISVA

-43 FVGFGRTVWSTKRGE
+43 FVGFGRTIWSTKRGE
-58 TEYGFKLIPAGGF
+58 TEYGIKAIPAGGF
-71 VRIIGMMPPSKK
+71 VRIIGMLPPGKG
-83 EQEQAHDQAEPLRVR
+83 QDPTRIR
-98 KANTGPIQSM
+98 KANTGPIQSL
-108 VESARSAEYET
+108 VENARSAEYET
-119 VAPEDDGRLFYQ
+119 ILPEDDGRLFYQ

-150 IAFVLFGGLF
+150 IAFVLFGGLY
-160 MLYGANVAQTSV
+160 MLYGTPVAQTTVS
-172 ATVTDCVIPASQ
+172 TVTDCVIPASQ
-184 ATADRKCEPGDQVS
+184 ATADRKCTDTDKVS
-198 PAKTAGFQVGDKI
+198 PAKDAGFQVGDKI
-211 VSFNGTAISSWDQ
+211 ISFNGTQISSWDQ

-237 TIVVVRNGQ
+237 TIVVERNGAQ
-246 QQTLQTKTI
+246 KTLQTNTI
-255 INQVPDEAGSDKI
+255 LNQVQESATSDKL

-275 VSPEMKLERQN
+275 ISPTEKVERQS
-286 FGFVVSKMGEL
+286 FGFVVDQMGKL
-297 TVATVKAIGNFP
+297 TVSTVQALGKFP

-322 TRDENG
+322 QRDQDS

-337 VAGEIASNQSLT
+337 VAGEVASSDLGVGQKIAT
-349 GGERIAFLISL
+349 GILL

-387 IWEGIRRGFAKL
+387 IWEGIRRGLAKL
-399 MHRPDPGYVDVAK
+399 FRRPDPGYVDVAK